1 MLAAQAVDTLP
12 CSHLADTNDAIS
24 FDPNVLSL
32 RESSAKV
39 LIFVFVISITSTHG
53 NDPLHPISPYR
64 KFGKMHKKKV
74 SNVHLRS
81 ARSLRCC
88 QVAAF
93 LVSGIRVQACFQAVI
108 PCHVRSCSK
117 LRGQNPTNL
126 WQLVYFPQK
135 KILYTIYY
143 FVFIF
148 YIIYVIFYR
157 LHYIL
162 YMYNVKYYILF
173 VEY

>member
-1 MLAAQAVDTLP
+1 MLAAQAVDMLP

-32 RESSAKV
+32 RSQVQRSWSLSLWFLSRQPMEMILCIQFHFIESS
-39 LIFVFVISITSTHG
+39 
-53 NDPLHPISPYR
+53 
-64 KFGKMHKKKV
+64 GKCKKTV

-126 WQLVYFPQK
+126 WQLVYFPK
-135 KILYTIYY
+135 KYIIHYILYITFIY
-143 FVFIF
+143 FIF
-148 YIIYVIFYR
+148 YIIYIILYYIY
-157 LHYIL
+157 YIL
-162 YMYNVKYYILF
+162 YYIYNVKYYI
-173 VEY
+173 